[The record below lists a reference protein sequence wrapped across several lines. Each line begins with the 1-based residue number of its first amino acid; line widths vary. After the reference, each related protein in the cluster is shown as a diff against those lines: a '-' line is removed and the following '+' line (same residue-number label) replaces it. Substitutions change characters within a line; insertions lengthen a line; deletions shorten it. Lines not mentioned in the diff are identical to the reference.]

1 MHDFSLPTLL
11 SSLSS
16 VTRVSSSSRGTLWYI
31 LRSAAKSLLKY
42 TSNVSA
48 CLDNLIYPSI
58 KTWLE
63 TITSLW
69 VCLNLHCSGTNSFR
83 KTKARFWFCI
93 SYFLAMMK
101 YYDQGNLYTKEFNLT
116 FGSRELEFIMLGQ
129 LDSTAESW
137 QLTFWAT
144 SIKQRDWTG
153 NGMRLFIS
161 KLMTYF
167 LQQACTSP
175 TVPSTRDMFKYQ
187 TLRGEH
193 FSFKSPKVLYY
204 LSISF
209 NRE

>member
-1 MHDFSLPTLL
+1 MHDFSLPILL

-16 VTRVSSSSRGTLWYI
+16 VTRVSSSSRETLWCI
-31 LRSAAKSLLKY
+31 LRSAVKSLVKY
-42 TSNVSA
+42 TTNVSA
-48 CLDNLIYPSI
+48 CLDNLIYPST
-58 KTWLE
+58 KTRLE

-69 VCLNLHCSGTNSFR
+69 VWLNLHCSGTNSLR

-101 YYDQGNLYTKEFNLT
+101 YYDPGNLYKKEFNLT

-137 QLTFWAT
+137 QPTFWAT

-161 KLMTYF
+161 RLVTYF
-167 LQQACTSP
+167 LQQACASP
-175 TVPSTRDMFKYQ
+175 TVPSTRDIFKYQ
-187 TLRGEH
+187 TLWGA
-193 FSFKSPKVLYY
+193 FFIQITKSAL
-204 LSISF
+204 LFINIF
-209 NRE
+209 